1 MKSHFNLFFICFLI
15 LISSCSNKEYFEI
28 VSVSDNDN
36 NLNSFKGFSFYIN
49 EKDIEQDFFEIAVLK
64 TDLDYVGNFF
74 FDEDFM
80 QKLKDKV
87 KSISADGAI
96 YDTTMLYSDKKEN
109 YFIAIKFTE

>member
-1 MKSHFNLFFICFLI
+1 M
-15 LISSCSNKEYFEI
+15 
-28 VSVSDNDN
+28 
-36 NLNSFKGFSFYIN
+36 
-49 EKDIEQDFFEIAVLK
+49 K

-74 FDEDFM
+74 FDEAFM
-80 QKLKDKV
+80 EKLKNKV